1 MARRT
6 RALSAEQKSVL
17 TAVRRVAR
25 QRSRINDAYV
35 TAIVGARQSGVT
47 YASIADAVGT
57 SSQAVQ
63 EIVRRH
69 HKVEQ
74 TPESG
79 AQVSANGDASTN
91 GVDQV
96 SKKRDAASAASDTEN
111 GRVSTVGAPA
121 GAIAA
126 ITGDDDHSQPGGSG
140 AGGSGGPGTA
150 QVSPSPAL

>member
-6 RALSAEQKSVL
+6 RALTAEQKSVL

-35 TAIVGARQSGVT
+35 TAIVDARQSGVT
-47 YASIADAVGT
+47 YASIADSVGT

-69 HKVEQ
+69 HKVE
-74 TPESG
+74 PI
-79 AQVSANGDASTN
+79 SAARDQASSNGD
-91 GVDQV
+91 Q
-96 SKKRDAASAASDTEN
+96 ASASSDTEN
-111 GRVSTVGAPA
+111 SRASTVGAAA

-140 AGGSGGPGTA
+140 AAGSGGPGTA
-150 QVSPSPAL
+150 QVTPSPAL

>member
-35 TAIVGARQSGVT
+35 TAIVEARQSGVT
-47 YASIADAVGT
+47 YASIADSVGT

-69 HKVEQ
+69 HKVELAPVEDDQ
-74 TPESG
+74 AP
-79 AQVSANGDASTN
+79 ANGDQGSADGDKPSAS
-91 GVDQV
+91 
-96 SKKRDAASAASDTEN
+96 SDMGD
-111 GRVSTVGAPA
+111 GRASTVGAPA

-126 ITGDDDHSQPGGSG
+126 ITGEDDHSQPGGSG
-140 AGGSGGPGTA
+140 AAGSGGPGAGQATA
-150 QVSPSPAL
+150 SPAL

>member
-6 RALSAEQKSVL
+6 RTLSAEQKSVL
-17 TAVRRVAR
+17 TSVRRVAR

-35 TAIVGARQSGVT
+35 TAIVDARQSGVT

-69 HKVEQ
+69 HKVEPPSVARGQ
-74 TPESG
+74 ASSLGDQAG
-79 AQVSANGDASTN
+79 ASSA
-91 GVDQV
+91 
-96 SKKRDAASAASDTEN
+96 TEN
-111 GRVSTVGAPA
+111 GRASTVGAAA

-126 ITGDDDHSQPGGSG
+126 ITGDDDHSQAG
-140 AGGSGGPGTA
+140 AAGSGGPGAA
-150 QVSPSPAL
+150 QATPSPAL

>member
-6 RALSAEQKSVL
+6 RALNPEQKSVL

-35 TAIVGARQSGVT
+35 TAIVDARQTGVT
-47 YASIADAVGT
+47 YASIAEAVGT

-74 TPESG
+74 APAAPESLSAGTG
-79 AQVSANGDASTN
+79 ATAE
-91 GVDQV
+91 
-96 SKKRDAASAASDTEN
+96 ASAGQG
-111 GRVSTVGAPA
+111 GRAGATAVGAPA

-126 ITGDDDHSQPGGSG
+126 VTGDDDGSPASDSGAAGSSGPGG
-140 AGGSGGPGTA
+140 A
-150 QVSPSPAL
+150 QAFPSPAL

>member
-6 RALSAEQKSVL
+6 RALNPEQKSVL

-35 TAIVGARQSGVT
+35 TAIVDARQTGVT
-47 YASIADAVGT
+47 YASIAEAVGT

-69 HKVEQ
+69 RRAEQ
-74 TPESG
+74 APAEPESL
-79 AQVSANGDASTN
+79 SAHTDAPAN
-91 GVDQV
+91 
-96 SKKRDAASAASDTEN
+96 ASAEQGNRAGT
-111 GRVSTVGAPA
+111 TAVGAPA

-126 ITGDDDHSQPGGSG
+126 VTGDGDSSPVSDPGAAGS
-140 AGGSGGPGTA
+140 SGPGAA
-150 QVSPSPAL
+150 QAFPAPAV

>member
-6 RALSAEQKSVL
+6 RALTAEQKSVL

-25 QRSRINDAYV
+25 QRTRINDAYV
-35 TAIVGARQSGVT
+35 TAIVDARESGVT

-63 EIVRRH
+63 EIARRH
-69 HKVEQ
+69 RKVQ
-74 TPESG
+74 LTSVDGVQDPATG
-79 AQVSANGDASTN
+79 DQDSAGGDN
-91 GVDQV
+91 
-96 SKKRDAASAASDTEN
+96 AASISDPEDRGAS
-111 GRVSTVGAPA
+111 SVGAPA

-140 AGGSGGPGTA
+140 AAGSGGPGTS
-150 QVSPSPAL
+150 QVTPSTAL

>member
-35 TAIVGARQSGVT
+35 TAIVDARQTGAT

-69 HKVEQ
+69 HKVERV
-74 TPESG
+74 PEIG
-79 AQVSANGDASTN
+79 DQASAN
-91 GVDQV
+91 GVDQP
-96 SKKRDAASAASDTEN
+96 STNGAAAFAAWDTEN
-111 GRVSTVGAPA
+111 GRASTVGAPA

-126 ITGDDDHSQPGGSG
+126 ITGDDDHSQSGGSG
-140 AGGSGGPGTA
+140 AGSSGGPGTA
-150 QVSPSPAL
+150 QVSPSPAF